1 MFLND
6 FDMLILKIY
15 IFFNIS
21 IIKNYLV
28 LVSHKNVELIIYKE
42 LWTSII
48 IIFLI

>member
-6 FDMLILKIY
+6 FNMLILKIY
-15 IFFNIS
+15 IFFNIF

-28 LVSHKNVELIIYKE
+28 LVFHKNVELIIYKE
-42 LWTSII
+42 LWMSII